1 MAKASGRQE
10 QSGKD
15 LVFRQWFE
23 DNIVAAGNGAAIE
36 ESAIVKA
43 YRKDVA
49 PGVALGRQGV
59 HRMLNE
65 LGVRRS
71 VRVGKPMRLNVGFKP
86 VVSAVAVQPPSP
98 RTVKEVRIKLPP
110 VKVADLAKE
119 ARRPLSAPVPFHQVD
134 GAVDRVEPVSM
145 GVALANAPRDVFA
158 VAMSIACEV
167 AEERIRQQAAVKDGG
182 EGFDIEHDDA
192 SDPGAHERAAAT
204 YAFAAGQADHH
215 AAFVDTNS
223 KRSRGV
229 LPLGYFVR
237 DMIVTMWPWPHVW
250 WKPKT
255 DEPDWRRRCMVKA
268 CALLLAAIERFD
280 RENARATLEAAQAP
294 DMTGV

>member
-86 VVSAVAVQPPSP
+86 LVSAAAPAAQA
-98 RTVKEVRIKLPP
+98 T
-110 VKVADLAKE
+110 AKQQ
-119 ARRPLSAPVPFHQVD
+119 PFHQV
-134 GAVDRVEPVSM
+134 GEAVNTVARSGGEADEIQRDRLNLIRI
-145 GVALANAPRDVFA
+145 LAWEGSDEYPTACAMRDVFA
-158 VAMSIACEV
+158 ERRRQV
-167 AEERIRQQAAVKDGG
+167 AEE
-182 EGFDIEHDDA
+182 GFDADHDDA

-204 YAFAAGQADHH
+204 YAYAAGQADHH
-215 AAFVDTNS
+215 AAFVDVNA
-223 KRSRGV
+223 KRPRAVGA
-229 LPLGYFVR
+229 LGWIVR
-237 DMIVTMWPWPHVW
+237 DMIVLLWPWEMRW

-255 DEPDWRRRCMVKA
+255 DEPDWKRRCMVKA
-268 CALLLAAIERFD
+268 CALLIAAIERFD
-280 RENARATLEAAQAP
+280 RAKARADLEAAQAK